1 MNGVLKLVLLRHGES
16 TWNMENRFTGWTDV
30 GLSKKGEEES
40 RNAGRI
46 LLQKG
51 FEFDIIFT
59 SVLKRA
65 VKTTG
70 NVQVEMGIAKIPVV
84 SSWRLNERDYGALKG
99 LNKDEMRKKYGE
111 EQVFIWRRSYDV
123 RPPALSKNDERYPGK
138 DPKYSKLKESEIPL
152 TESLKDTVKRVVPFW
167 KKEIVPELKK
177 GKRVLV
183 SAHGN
188 SIRAIVKILDNIP
201 DSEIP
206 KVEIPT
212 GKPLVYELDSKL
224 RPIRHYYLE

>member
-40 RNAGRI
+40 RNAGQI

-138 DPKYSKLKESEIPL
+138 DPKYSKLKESEI
-152 TESLKDTVKRVVPFW
+152 
-167 KKEIVPELKK
+167 
-177 GKRVLV
+177 
-183 SAHGN
+183 
-188 SIRAIVKILDNIP
+188 
-201 DSEIP
+201 
-206 KVEIPT
+206 
-212 GKPLVYELDSKL
+212 
-224 RPIRHYYLE
+224 